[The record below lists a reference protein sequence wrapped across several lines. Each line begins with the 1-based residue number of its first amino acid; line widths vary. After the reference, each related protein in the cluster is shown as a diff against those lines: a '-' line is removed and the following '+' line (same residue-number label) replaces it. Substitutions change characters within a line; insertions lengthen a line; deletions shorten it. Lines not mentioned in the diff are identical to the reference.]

1 MEIQFYGAAQNV
13 TGSQHLL
20 RVNGKRILLDCGMFQ
35 GKRKESYEKNRKFL
49 YDPASIDVMLL
60 SHAHIDHS
68 GNIPNLVKHGF
79 KGHIYATSATVD
91 LCQIMLRDSAFLQE
105 KDVKFVNKK
114 RAKQGKALFEPL
126 YDIDDVE
133 LAAKSFVGV
142 QYDKQIEVFPGIK
155 AIFRDAGHILGS
167 SGIQLDINENGRKI
181 SLGFTGD
188 IGRNDMPILRNPD
201 VLRDVNVMIMEST
214 YGNRLHDISG
224 AVEDE
229 FALTLNEVIKRRGK
243 IIVPAFA
250 VGRTQLLVY
259 VLHKLWEQNRIPEFP
274 IFVDSPLAVRTTDV
288 FRNHPECFDRE
299 TYSLFLKDKE
309 DPFGFGKL
317 KYINDVEESKKLN
330 DMPGPYMVI
339 SASGMAEAGRI
350 LHHLKNN
357 IEDSNNL
364 ILFVGY
370 AAQETLARKI
380 MDGNP
385 QVNIFGEPY
394 NVKAQIKKMD
404 YFSAHADQKELLDY
418 LSYSSKDVL
427 KKIFLVHGEEDQ
439 ALPLKEA
446 ILKKGFN
453 EVYYPAENEKY
464 TI

>member
-1 MEIQFYGAAQNV
+1 
-13 TGSQHLL
+13 
-20 RVNGKRILLDCGMFQ
+20 
-35 GKRKESYEKNRKFL
+35 
-49 YDPASIDVMLL
+49 
-60 SHAHIDHS
+60 
-68 GNIPNLVKHGF
+68 
-79 KGHIYATSATVD
+79 
-91 LCQIMLRDSAFLQE
+91 
-105 KDVKFVNKK
+105 
-114 RAKQGKALFEPL
+114 
-126 YDIDDVE
+126 
-133 LAAKSFVGV
+133 
-142 QYDKQIEVFPGIK
+142 

-167 SGIQLDINENGRKI
+167 SGIQLEINENGRNI

-330 DMPGPYMVI
+330 DLPGPYMVI

-380 MDGNP
+380 MDGSS